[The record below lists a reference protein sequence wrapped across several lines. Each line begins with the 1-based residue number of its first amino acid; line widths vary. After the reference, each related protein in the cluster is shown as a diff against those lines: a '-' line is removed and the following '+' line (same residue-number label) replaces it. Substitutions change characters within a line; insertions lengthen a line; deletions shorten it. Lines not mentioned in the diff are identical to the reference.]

1 MFFESWQELIR
12 ISVTSLIIYPLLV
25 VATNLLGK
33 RSVAKMN
40 NFDWIVTVAIGA
52 ILGSSILS
60 KSVVITESI
69 LAITLLLLLQYFLTF
84 LSARFSIV
92 ESLTK
97 KPPTLL
103 FYNGEY
109 LDKALKKQR
118 VSRNEI
124 DATVRK
130 AGIDDLK
137 QVSAVIFESSGELS
151 VIKSSSTIGPLVTDG
166 DTLDD

>member
-12 ISVTSLIIYPLLV
+12 IVVTSLIIYPLLV

-33 RSVAKMN
+33 RSIAKMN

-60 KSVVITESI
+60 KSVMITESI
-69 LAITLLLLLQYFLTF
+69 LAITTLLLLQYFLTF
-84 LSARFSIV
+84 LTARFSIV

-109 LDKALKKQR
+109 LDKPLKNQR
-118 VSRNEI
+118 ISRDEI
-124 DATVRK
+124 DAAVRK
-130 AGIDDLK
+130 AGINDLK

-151 VIKSSSTIGPLVTDG
+151 VIESSSATGSLVNDV
-166 DTLDD
+166 DTPVN